1 MLAQKQAEEAI
12 VSNFSEAHDHEGK
25 EDHHQDKEEE
35 NTSLFNVK
43 NFLWHGGSVWD
54 AWFSC
59 ASNQVHPPT
68 QYKRDSKFCFFLTRL
83 TKLLI
88 PFDFCFP
95 FAGSSSA
102 FDTAI
107 LILSAGIIIRHL
119 AANILWNRWKLDCL
133 PDQCALHRVQKQEG
147 ERER

>member
-1 MLAQKQAEEAI
+1 MRERKIIIKIRRKKTPPCLM
-12 VSNFSEAHDHEGK
+12 SRTFSGMVALFGTLGSAVLPIKYTHQPNTK
-25 EDHHQDKEEE
+25 ETP
-35 NTSLFNVK
+35 N
-43 NFLWHGGSVWD
+43 
-54 AWFSC
+54 
-59 ASNQVHPPT
+59 
-68 QYKRDSKFCFFLTRL
+68 FCFFLIRL
-83 TKLLI
+83 TELLI
-88 PFDFCFP
+88 PFNFCFF